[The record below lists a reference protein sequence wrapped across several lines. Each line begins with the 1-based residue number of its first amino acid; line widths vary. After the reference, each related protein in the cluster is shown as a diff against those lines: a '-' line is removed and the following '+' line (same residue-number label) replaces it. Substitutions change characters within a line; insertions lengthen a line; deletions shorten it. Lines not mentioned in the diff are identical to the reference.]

1 LSVIW
6 GRKGANVRH
15 EPETGNLDCF
25 GRRPAIGPFLQT
37 CSRDTFPGMI
47 DSSAPDP
54 LAFIPVACK
63 RHNGWTAGRQRTFI
77 HHLAR
82 IGLVA
87 PAARAVGMSRQSA
100 YALRAKPGAESFAAA
115 WDLALEM
122 GLGNAE
128 DHAITRAL
136 EGYEVPYFYG
146 GRQCGTIRRYD
157 HRLLLAALA
166 LGDRREEKMRKEGG

>member
-1 LSVIW
+1 MADSCPPDTL
-6 GRKGANVRH
+6 
-15 EPETGNLDCF
+15 PFT
-25 GRRPAIGPFLQT
+25 PAP
-37 CSRDTFPGMI
+37 CR
-47 DSSAPDP
+47 
-54 LAFIPVACK
+54 
-63 RHNGWTAGRQRTFI
+63 RHNGWTAERQRAFI
-77 HHLAR
+77 RHLGR
-82 IGLVA
+82 LGLVA

-100 YALRAKPGAESFAAA
+100 YALREKPGAESFAEA

-166 LGDRREEKMRKEGG
+166 RGDRREEKTQKAGR

>member
-1 LSVIW
+1 MTDATAFDI
-6 GRKGANVRH
+6 
-15 EPETGNLDCF
+15 
-25 GRRPAIGPFLQT
+25 
-37 CSRDTFPGMI
+37 
-47 DSSAPDP
+47 PD
-54 LAFIPVACK
+54 FIPAPCR
-63 RHNGWTAGRQRTFI
+63 RHNGWTAERQRAFI
-77 HHLAR
+77 GYLAR

-100 YALRAKPGAESFAAA
+100 YALREKTGAESFAEA

-128 DHAITRAL
+128 DHAIARAL
-136 EGYEVPYFYG
+136 DGYELPYFYG

-166 LGDRREEKMRKEGG
+166 RGDRREEKLRGVQNQPLGSSTKKHD